1 MVEEPDF
8 AENPEWDESNSR
20 APDAAAKLKAARA
33 ALLMSQSDFAKLLGI
48 PLATLQNWEQRRTQP
63 DAVANTL
70 IDLII
75 DDPQEMRRRMERRS
89 AA

>member
-1 MVEEPDF
+1 MAEDPDF
-8 AENPEWDESNSR
+8 EDNPEWDETNTR
-20 APDAAAKLKAARA
+20 APDPAAKLKAARA

-48 PLATLQNWEQRRTQP
+48 PLATLRNWEQRRTRP

-70 IDLII
+70 IDLIS
-75 DDPQEMRRRMERRS
+75 DDPREMRLRMQRRS

>member
-1 MVEEPDF
+1 MAEEPDF
-8 AENPEWDESNSR
+8 VENPEWDESNTR

-70 IDLII
+70 IDLIV
-75 DDPQEMRRRMERRS
+75 DDPKEMRARMERRS